1 VDDRPKGNPIMTIVV
16 TGATG
21 HLGRLVVESLLER
34 GVAPHDI
41 RAAGRTAAK
50 LTGLAARGVQT
61 AVIDFEKP
69 ETLVPAFQG
78 ADALLLVSGSEVGKR
93 LPQHTNAIDAAVKA
107 GVGRIVYT
115 SAPHADDT
123 GLVLAPEHAATE
135 RLLTESGLPVT
146 VLRNNWYTENYA
158 GQVDTAAASGAI
170 VASTGDG
177 RVASAT
183 RKDYAEAAAVVL
195 STPGHDGA
203 VYELSGD
210 TAWSFSDLAATI
222 GDIVGREV
230 EFRGVTPDEHRA
242 ILLGAGLDEATA
254 GFVVALDG
262 NIRDGALADATT
274 TLSELIGRPSTSLAD
289 GLREAREDVAA

>member
-1 VDDRPKGNPIMTIVV
+1 MTIVV

-21 HLGRLVVESLLER
+21 QLGRLVVEALIER
-34 GVAPHDI
+34 GVAPENI
-41 RAAGRTAAK
+41 RAAGRTEEK
-50 LTGLAARGVQT
+50 LAGLAALGVQT

-69 ETLVPAFQG
+69 ETLVPAFLR
-78 ADALLLVSGSEVGKR
+78 ADALLLVSGSEVGRR
-93 LPQHTNAIDAAVKA
+93 LPQHANAIDAAVKA

-115 SAPHADDT
+115 SASHADDT
-123 GLVLAPEHAATE
+123 ELVLAPEHAATE
-135 RLLTESGLPVT
+135 QLLAESGLPVT

-158 GQVDTAAASGAI
+158 GQIDTAAASGAI

-195 STPGHDGA
+195 STTGHAGA

-210 TAWSFSDLAATI
+210 EAWSFSDLAETI
-222 GDIVGREV
+222 GGIVGREV
-230 EFRGVTPDEHRA
+230 EYRAVTPDEHRA
-242 ILLGAGLDEATA
+242 ILIGAGLDEGTA

-262 NIRDGALADATT
+262 NIRNGALADATT

-289 GLREAREDVAA
+289 GLREARQDVAA